1 VRDQLEGIAMSTT
14 SVSNRSDPAPSLCTR
29 VAVATLAVPLVGAV
43 LFASPLTARG
53 EVAGEPGFDDA
64 ASSSP
69 HELTSLGADLYF
81 VATDVAHGFELWRSD
96 GTPGGTRLVRDIA
109 PGPADSFPWPLIAA
123 GDLLFFGAGADRE
136 LWRTDGAAE
145 GTFRL
150 MSPGSAA
157 GATSLDELTAV
168 DDTLFFTAMDP
179 KTGVE
184 LWASDGSPE
193 GTRLVRDIRPGPE
206 HSEPRRLTSVG
217 GRLFFTA
224 MTGEVGGD
232 TAGPG
237 FGPELWTSDG
247 TAAGTER
254 IKRFKS
260 ATDLTD
266 AGGALY
272 FVADDGKTG
281 REPWTSD
288 GTRSSTR
295 LVKDVRPGK
304 KSSKPRGFTH
314 AGETVFFTANDGV
327 SGDEVWATDG
337 TADDTRLVRD
347 IRPGQAGARSQPR
360 LRFENVWMAG
370 VGDQV
375 FFPADDG
382 ETGAELWMSDGTAE
396 GTRLVADVNP
406 LDEASDD

>member
-1 VRDQLEGIAMSTT
+1 
-14 SVSNRSDPAPSLCTR
+14 
-29 VAVATLAVPLVGAV
+29 
-43 LFASPLTARG
+43 
-53 EVAGEPGFDDA
+53 
-64 ASSSP
+64 
-69 HELTSLGADLYF
+69 
-81 VATDVAHGFELWRSD
+81 
-96 GTPGGTRLVRDIA
+96 
-109 PGPADSFPWPLIAA
+109 
-123 GDLLFFGAGADRE
+123 
-136 LWRTDGAAE
+136 
-145 GTFRL
+145 

-168 DDTLFFTAMDP
+168 DDTLFFTAVDS

-247 TAAGTER
+247 TEEGTHPVGELRPRGEEPRGLTDVEGTFFFLTRGGRIWTSDGTADGTRLVTRVTPDRGGTVIGDGDIEAVGATLYFVVDAGRKDELWRSDGTAAGTER

-288 GTRSSTR
+288 GTKSSTR

-314 AGETVFFTANDGV
+314 AGETVFFTANDGA
-327 SGDEVWATDG
+327 SGDEVWAP
-337 TADDTRLVRD
+337 TAPRTTPDWSGISGPVRPVRVRNRGCGSRTSGWPVSA
-347 IRPGQAGARSQPR
+347 IRCSSPLTMARRAPSC
-360 LRFENVWMAG
+360 G
-370 VGDQV
+370 
-375 FFPADDG
+375 
-382 ETGAELWMSDGTAE
+382 
-396 GTRLVADVNP
+396 
-406 LDEASDD
+406 